1 VADGRRTVDQL
12 ARHPF
17 LRSPRGS
24 VDLRRAALDRLSARL
39 GSAARSRVARD
50 RAAVGELRVRFEAH
64 RPAARQAAAR
74 ATLESLSARLAR
86 VVRAVSA
93 GARSRVDGV
102 DRQLRIL
109 GPGETLA
116 RGWSLTFTEDGR
128 LVRDAS
134 AVRPGE
140 LVRTRMSGGTVDSRI
155 ERVAPGDPH
164 DAPSPG
170 VPG

>member
-1 VADGRRTVDQL
+1 
-12 ARHPF
+12 
-17 LRSPRGS
+17 
-24 VDLRRAALDRLSARL
+24 
-39 GSAARSRVARD
+39 
-50 RAAVGELRVRFEAH
+50 VGELRVRFEAH

-74 ATLESLSARLAR
+74 ATLESLAARLAR
-86 VVRAVSA
+86 VVRAVPA
-93 GARSRVDGV
+93 GARTRVDGA

-140 LVRTRMSGGTVDSRI
+140 LVRTRMSGGTVDSRV
-155 ERVAPGDPH
+155 ERVAPEDAH